1 MAESINSLAI
11 RTARLELVAAT
22 PKLAELAVGDGRALA
37 DKLRVHLPPVWPPPL
52 NDHDSQLFT
61 ARQLAADPG
70 SVGWSAWYFIDASE
84 RVLCG
89 QGGFYAP
96 PQDGAVEIGYS
107 IVESFQQRGYATE
120 AVGALIEWAFAQPGV
135 ERVIAHT
142 YRHLRPSIR
151 VMEKNGLIYLG
162 VGDEEGLVRY
172 GRVRVCE

>member
-1 MAESINSLAI
+1 MAELSI
-11 RTARLELVAAT
+11 RTARLELRAAT
-22 PKLAELAVGDGRALA
+22 PELAELAIGDGRALA
-37 DKLRVHLPPVWPPPL
+37 KRLRVALPPVWPPPL
-52 NDHDSQLFT
+52 NDPESQQFT
-61 ARQLAADPG
+61 ARQLAAAPQ
-70 SVGWSAWYFIDASE
+70 SVGWSAWYFIDARE

-107 IVESFQQRGYATE
+107 IVDAFQKRGYATE

-142 YRHLRPSIR
+142 YRHLVASIR
-151 VMEKNGLIYLG
+151 VMEKNGLVYLG

-172 GRVRVCE
+172 GRVRA